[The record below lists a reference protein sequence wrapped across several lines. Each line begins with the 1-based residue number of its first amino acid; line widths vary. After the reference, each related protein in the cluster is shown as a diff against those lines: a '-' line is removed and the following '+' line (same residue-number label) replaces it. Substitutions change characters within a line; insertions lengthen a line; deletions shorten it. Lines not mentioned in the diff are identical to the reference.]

1 MQSGWLWP
9 ALSVVFVCLICSIVY
24 LGLRLWYM
32 TVCTRAAER
41 VLAVCKEE
49 EILAGSDLDDTN
61 IWIKEEAENYWARKC
76 TEELQHSRYVETAS
90 TLEILRSR
98 SLELQIAT
106 ELLCQSRKMADIRA
120 AVNLLLSWREEYT
133 KQKGLEV
140 ALHKYHQA
148 QHDLQDLHK
157 EDKVAEQLKSLSLK
171 IAVAKL
177 RTGKVQSRPCH

>member
-41 VLAVCKEE
+41 VLA
-49 EILAGSDLDDTN
+49 
-61 IWIKEEAENYWARKC
+61 IKEEAENYWARKC